1 MLYSYTVAVVCAI
14 SYSFQGRLLSSFSLA
29 YLLSILVPIECR
41 SPPWT
46 NVLIGM
52 GVLALLAAILGVT
65 VATVDVIIVCY
76 IHLNKPKCC
85 SNIATAV
92 KKGELLF
99 YHII

>member
-1 MLYSYTVAVVCAI
+1 MCAI

-46 NVLIGM
+46 NVLIVM
-52 GVLALLAAILGVT
+52 GVIAIVAPILGVF

-76 IHLNKPKCC
+76 IHLKKPKCC
-85 SNIATAV
+85 SNIRTEI
-92 KKGELLF
+92 KRGELLF